1 MLRPQP
7 IRAAAARAAPTR
19 LLSTSRTSLQAVS
32 NPSPAWPLLQ
42 RRSRPEHG
50 ISVAESASSSP
61 RELSHTEPESE
72 AVATTTATRAPKKF
86 HDRDPHLMLVLK
98 GLSPSLNASDF
109 YRLTPSDLLSW
120 RTVITKIQQQR
131 DPTTLEPNGQYNI
144 SFGNP
149 IAAISYHDRLLRLH
163 RLSHYRL
170 ENVHG
175 LWESTVPTHLQ
186 SGAKDDPVS
195 ELEAFT
201 VTSGSASKTSVEMTR
216 RRVGVTHKWQ
226 KGLEEMTRRLGY
238 GEKPP
243 VVLVRVYPPNLTAWE
258 LERGICEDGVA
269 RGCAWEVSPPQDLD
283 ESLQSARTSASLN
296 VPRKAEMGG
305 DDGTKAQIPYSARK
319 AMQAQ
324 KYSQGR
330 FVVVCANDAEARRF
344 QRRWNQSMFPAGKN
358 MMMQSR
364 NIVHASIIN
373 W

>member
-7 IRAAAARAAPTR
+7 LRAAAARAAPTR
-19 LLSTSRTSLQAVS
+19 LLSTSRTSLQADP

-42 RRSRPEHG
+42 RRSRSEHS
-50 ISVAESASSSP
+50 ISVAETASPSP
-61 RELSHTEPESE
+61 KEVSHSEPEPEPE
-72 AVATTTATRAPKKF
+72 AVATTTATGAPKKT
-86 HDRDPHLMLVLK
+86 HDARLMLILK

-109 YRLTPSDLLSW
+109 YRLAPSDLLSW
-120 RTVITKIQQQR
+120 QTVITKIQQQR

-144 SFGNP
+144 SFGNS

-216 RRVGVTHKWQ
+216 RRVAVTHKWQ
-226 KGLEEMTRRLGY
+226 KGLEEMTRGLGY

-243 VVLVRVYPPNLTAWE
+243 VVLVRVYPPNLTARE
-258 LERGICEDGVA
+258 LERGIREDGVA

-283 ESLQSARTSASLN
+283 QTLQRASASSSA
-296 VPRKAEMGG
+296 PRKAEEMGG
-305 DDGTKAQIPYSARK
+305 DDGAKHQISHSARK

-330 FVVVCANDAEARRF
+330 FVVACANDAEARRF
-344 QRRWNQSMFPAGKN
+344 QRRWNQSMLPAGKN
-358 MMMQSR
+358 TMMESR
-364 NIVHASIIN
+364 NVVHASIIN

>member
-7 IRAAAARAAPTR
+7 LCAAAARAAPTR
-19 LLSTSRTSLQAVS
+19 LLSISRTSLQADP
-32 NPSPAWPLLQ
+32 NPIPAWPLLQ
-42 RRSRPEHG
+42 RRSRPENG
-50 ISVAESASSSP
+50 ISVAETSSP
-61 RELSHTEPESE
+61 SPKELSHSEPEPE
-72 AVATTTATRAPKKF
+72 AVATTTATRAPKKP
-86 HDRDPHLMLVLK
+86 HDPCLMLVLK

-109 YRLTPSDLLSW
+109 YRLAPSDLLSW
-120 RTVITKIQQQR
+120 QTVITKIQQQR

-163 RLSHYRL
+163 RLSHHRL

-186 SGAKDDPVS
+186 SGANDDPVS

-201 VTSGSASKTSVEMTR
+201 VTSGSASETSVEMSR

-258 LERGICEDGVA
+258 LEREIREDGVA

-283 ESLQSARTSASLN
+283 ESLQSASASGSSN
-296 VPRKAEMGG
+296 APRKAEMGG
-305 DDGTKAQIPYSARK
+305 DDGAKDQIPYSARK

-330 FVVVCANDAEARRF
+330 FVVACANDAEARRF
-344 QRRWNQSMFPAGKN
+344 QRRWNQSMLPAGKN
-358 MMMQSR
+358 VMMESR
-364 NIVHASIIN
+364 NVVHASIIN

>member
-1 MLRPQP
+1 MFRPQP
-7 IRAAAARAAPTR
+7 LRAAVARAAPTR
-19 LLSTSRTSLQAVS
+19 LLSTSRTSLQADP
-32 NPSPAWPLLQ
+32 NPSTAWPLLQ
-42 RRSRPEHG
+42 RRSRSEHS
-50 ISVAESASSSP
+50 ISVAETVSSSP
-61 RELSHTEPESE
+61 KEVSHSEPEPE
-72 AVATTTATRAPKKF
+72 AVATTTATGATEKT
-86 HDRDPHLMLVLK
+86 HDPCLMLVLK

-109 YRLTPSDLLSW
+109 YRLAPSDLLSW
-120 RTVITKIQQQR
+120 QTVITKIQQQR

-144 SFGNP
+144 SFGNS

-201 VTSGSASKTSVEMTR
+201 VTSGSPSKTSVKMTR

-226 KGLEEMTRRLGY
+226 KGLEEITRGLGY

-243 VVLVRVYPPNLTAWE
+243 VVLVRVYPPNLTARE
-258 LERGICEDGVA
+258 LEWGIREDGVA

-283 ESLQSARTSASLN
+283 QTLRRASASASSN
-296 VPRKAEMGG
+296 APRKAEMGG
-305 DDGTKAQIPYSARK
+305 DDGAKHQIPYSARK

-324 KYSQGR
+324 KYAQGR
-330 FVVVCANDAEARRF
+330 FVVACANDAEARRF
-344 QRRWNQSMFPAGKN
+344 QRRWNQSMLPAGKN
-358 MMMQSR
+358 TMMESR
-364 NIVHASIIN
+364 NVVHASIIN

>member
-7 IRAAAARAAPTR
+7 LRAAAARAAPTR
-19 LLSTSRTSLQAVS
+19 LLSTSRTSLQADP

-42 RRSRPEHG
+42 RRT
-50 ISVAESASSSP
+50 VAETSSP
-61 RELSHTEPESE
+61 STKELSHSEPEPE
-72 AVATTTATRAPKKF
+72 AVATTTATTAPKNP
-86 HDRDPHLMLVLK
+86 HDPRLMLVLK

-109 YRLTPSDLLSW
+109 YRLAPSDLLSW
-120 RTVITKIQQQR
+120 QTVITKIQQQR

-163 RLSHYRL
+163 RLSHHRL

-186 SGAKDDPVS
+186 SAAKDDPVS

-216 RRVGVTHKWQ
+216 RRVAVTHKWQ

-258 LERGICEDGVA
+258 LERGIREDGVA

-283 ESLQSARTSASLN
+283 ESLQSASASASGRSNAL
-296 VPRKAEMGG
+296 RKAETGG
-305 DDGTKAQIPYSARK
+305 DDGAMDQIPYSARK
-319 AMQAQ
+319 VMQAQ

-330 FVVVCANDAEARRF
+330 FVVACANDAEARRF
-344 QRRWNQSMFPAGKN
+344 QRRWNQSMLPAGKN
-358 MMMQSR
+358 MMMESR
-364 NIVHASIIN
+364 NVVHASIIN

>member
-1 MLRPQP
+1 
-7 IRAAAARAAPTR
+7 
-19 LLSTSRTSLQAVS
+19 
-32 NPSPAWPLLQ
+32 
-42 RRSRPEHG
+42 
-50 ISVAESASSSP
+50 
-61 RELSHTEPESE
+61 
-72 AVATTTATRAPKKF
+72 
-86 HDRDPHLMLVLK
+86 
-98 GLSPSLNASDF
+98 
-109 YRLTPSDLLSW
+109 
-120 RTVITKIQQQR
+120 QQQR

-163 RLSHYRL
+163 RLSHHRL
-170 ENVHG
+170 ENAHG

-186 SGAKDDPVS
+186 SGANDDPVS

-258 LERGICEDGVA
+258 LERGIREDGVA

-283 ESLQSARTSASLN
+283 QSLQSASASSN
-296 VPRKAEMGG
+296 ASRKAEMGG
-305 DDGTKAQIPYSARK
+305 DDGVKDQIPYSARK

-330 FVVVCANDAEARRF
+330 FIVACANDAEARRF
-344 QRRWNQSMFPAGKN
+344 QRRWNQSMLPAGKN
-358 MMMQSR
+358 MMMESR
-364 NIVHASIIN
+364 NTAFPLCTE
-373 W
+373 

>member
-1 MLRPQP
+1 MFRPQP
-7 IRAAAARAAPTR
+7 LRAAVARAAPIR
-19 LLSTSRTSLQAVS
+19 LLSTSRTSLQADP

-42 RRSRPEHG
+42 RRSRSKHS
-50 ISVAESASSSP
+50 ISVAETVSSSP
-61 RELSHTEPESE
+61 KEVSHSEPEPE
-72 AVATTTATRAPKKF
+72 AVATTTATGATEKT
-86 HDRDPHLMLVLK
+86 HDPCLMLVLK

-109 YRLTPSDLLSW
+109 YRLAPSDLLSW
-120 RTVITKIQQQR
+120 QTVITKIQQQR

-144 SFGNP
+144 SFGNS

-201 VTSGSASKTSVEMTR
+201 VTSGSPSKTSVEMTR

-226 KGLEEMTRRLGY
+226 KGLEEITRGLGY

-243 VVLVRVYPPNLTAWE
+243 VVLVRVYPPNLTARE
-258 LERGICEDGVA
+258 LEWGIREDGVA

-283 ESLQSARTSASLN
+283 QTLRRASASASSN
-296 VPRKAEMGG
+296 APRKAEMGG
-305 DDGTKAQIPYSARK
+305 DDGAKHQIPYSARK

-330 FVVVCANDAEARRF
+330 FVVACANDAEARRF
-344 QRRWNQSMFPAGKN
+344 QRRWNQSMLPAGKN
-358 MMMQSR
+358 TMMESR
-364 NIVHASIIN
+364 NVVHASIIN